1 MMTCKYRGGLQ
12 RPCKFKFFFLLLLLL
27 LLIIIIRELAS
38 QLKQSSEVCEEMGLS
53 WEQMSKG
60 VLRLE
65 HWSSGQSQGF

>member
-1 MMTCKYRGGLQ
+1 MMTCKYRGGLP
-12 RPCKFKFFFLLLLLL
+12 RPCKIKFFFLLLL
-27 LLIIIIRELAS
+27 IIIICELAS

-53 WEQMSKG
+53 WEQTSKG